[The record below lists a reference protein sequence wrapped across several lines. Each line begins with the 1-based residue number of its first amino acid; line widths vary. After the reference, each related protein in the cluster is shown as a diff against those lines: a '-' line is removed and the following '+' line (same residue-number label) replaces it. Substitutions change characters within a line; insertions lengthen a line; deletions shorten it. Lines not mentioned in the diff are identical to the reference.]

1 MIFTIIVCAPC
12 HSATSN
18 LPMGD
23 IGDNGTWA
31 TENNLNQITNNLQN
45 DIVTFAPDAQEITR
59 NHVPLEAK
67 ASIAFMNAMTSIGK
81 ILDSALVRFAMLFI
95 LIAYAFWIGIEAY
108 NMMTTGGDAK
118 KLVYDLLI
126 KGIKISIW
134 LIIIAFGPAKIFM
147 WIMGPILSVGT
158 YMANMILNAVLGAAG
173 VSMPDTCASIAQY
186 ASQNISPDAII
197 DAAAASDIICLPTR
211 MSEFFRITLAL
222 GFRWIVA
229 GIGHSLLTFIAGI
242 ALIIMSIRCIW
253 KFLFMAL
260 GVVADLFLAVLM
272 LPFTAI
278 AETTSKTKFKGI
290 VGDIFNTFTGLFSP
304 ESLDAQIKKF
314 ISTALYFVS
323 LAIVIGVCVA
333 LLSGVFTADLFSI
346 EPTVDNAGGFIITL
360 LVLRLVIYMAD
371 QTDKFANDWGGK
383 IQGDFGNKVQSD
395 VKGLWNASVKQFQ
408 SWQKAIKESKK
419 P

>member
-1 MIFTIIVCAPC
+1 
-12 HSATSN
+12 S
-18 LPMGD
+18 
-23 IGDNGTWA
+23 
-31 TENNLNQITNNLQN
+31 
-45 DIVTFAPDAQEITR
+45 TFAPDVQEITK
-59 NHVPLEAK
+59 NHVPIEAK
-67 ASIAFMNAMTSIGK
+67 ISVAFMNAMSNVGK

-126 KGIKISIW
+126 KGAKISVW

-147 WIMGPILSVGT
+147 WVMGPVLSVGT

-186 ASQNISPDAII
+186 ASQNINPDTII

-211 MSEFFRITLAL
+211 VSEFFRTTLAL
-222 GFRWIVA
+222 GFKWIAA
-229 GIGHSLLTFIAGI
+229 GIGRSLLTFIAGI

-260 GVVADLFLAVLM
+260 NVVADLFLTVLM

-278 AETTSKTKFKGI
+278 AETTSKTQYKGI
-290 VGDIFNTFTGLFSP
+290 VGDIFNTFMGLFAP
-304 ESLDAQIKKF
+304 ESLDTQIKKF
-314 ISTALYFVS
+314 ISAALYFVS

-333 LLSGVFTADLFSI
+333 LLSGVFNANLFSI
-346 EPTVDNAGGFIITL
+346 EPTVDAGGFIITL
-360 LVLRLVIYMAD
+360 LVLRLVEYMAD
-371 QTDKFANDWGGK
+371 KADKYASDWAGK
-383 IQGDFGNKVQSD
+383 IQGDFGNKVQGD
-395 VKGLWNASVKQFQ
+395 IKGLWNDAVKQYKA
-408 SWQKAIKESKK
+408 WQKAIQDSKK